1 MNSASSPS
9 AKYRRASGFTLIE
22 IMVVIVILGVLGA
35 LVIPNIIGR
44 TGEAR
49 VTAAKSDMRAIA
61 NALDLYKLDNFN
73 YPSTDQGLQALV
85 TQPGG
90 FPEAKNWNPDGY
102 LKKLPK
108 DPWGNDYQYISPG
121 RNGKYD
127 LFSLGSDGR
136 PGGEK
141 EAADLNN
148 WEL

>member
-1 MNSASSPS
+1 MNSVSFPLGM
-9 AKYRRASGFTLIE
+9 YRRARGFTLIE

-49 VTAAKSDMRAIA
+49 VTAAKSDMRAVA